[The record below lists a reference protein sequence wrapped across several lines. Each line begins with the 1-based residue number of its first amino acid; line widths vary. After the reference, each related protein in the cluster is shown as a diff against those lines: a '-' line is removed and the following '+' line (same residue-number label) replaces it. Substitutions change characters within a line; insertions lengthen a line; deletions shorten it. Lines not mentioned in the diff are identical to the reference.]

1 MRFASV
7 FFVLVLF
14 PLTAFSQETD
24 IPCKD
29 VAEVGRSV
37 MMVRQSGVPIEKA
50 MGLVL
55 NGLKEQSPEHQKML
69 EPVYRKIVTL
79 AYQEQQYSTNRDRI
93 DATDKFV
100 KSIFNRCARRLP
112 RS

>member
-7 FFVLVLF
+7 FFVFVLF

-37 MMVRQSGVPIEKA
+37 MMVRQSGVSIEKA

-100 KSIFNRCARRLP
+100 KINFNRCARRLP